1 MMTLKILTYN
11 MQAAIGTQSFRQYF
25 TRAHSQVFH
34 SKRKTRTLKA
44 IAELISDYD
53 IVCLQEVDLGGLR
66 AGNTCQV
73 EQLSSFSGLT
83 QISQE
88 NRKIRNISRHGN
100 AVLSK
105 LPITMEKDLKLPGRR
120 AGRGALLTWIGG
132 PKPFY
137 VLNVHLS
144 LGLKDQHEQIAF
156 LINETPRDLPVIVCG
171 DFNCG
176 ALSAPMRLLK
186 KKLELRQLTGA
197 HDKTY
202 PSWKPRHDYDH
213 ILASHVFKIVDVSV
227 AQSRLSDH
235 LPVEAKLKF

>member
-1 MMTLKILTYN
+1 MTLKILTYN
-11 MQAAIGTQSFRQYF
+11 MQAAIGTQAFRQYF
-25 TRAHSQVFH
+25 TRAHTQVFH

-44 IAELISDYD
+44 IAKLISNYD
-53 IVCLQEVDLGGLR
+53 VVCLQEVDLGGMR
-66 AGNTCQV
+66 AGNMCQV
-73 EQLSSFSGLT
+73 DQLSSLSGLD

-88 NRKIRNISRHGN
+88 NRKVRNISRHGN

-120 AGRGALLTWIGG
+120 AGRGALLSLIGG

-144 LGLKDQHEQIAF
+144 LGIKDQREQIAF
-156 LINETPRDLPVIVCG
+156 LIDETPRDLPVIVCG

-176 ALSAPMRLLK
+176 AVSAPVRFLK
-186 KKLELRQLTGA
+186 KEFELRQLTVT

-213 ILASHVFKIVDVSV
+213 ILVSRDFKIEDVSV
-227 AQSRLSDH
+227 VQSRLSDH
-235 LPVEAKLKF
+235 LPVEAELKF